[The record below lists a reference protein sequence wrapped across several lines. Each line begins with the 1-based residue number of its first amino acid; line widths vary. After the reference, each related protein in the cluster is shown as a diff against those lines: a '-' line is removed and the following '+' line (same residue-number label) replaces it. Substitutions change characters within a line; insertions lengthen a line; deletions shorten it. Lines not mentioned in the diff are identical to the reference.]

1 MALIIALTTLLLG
14 SGETPDESR
23 AWELA
28 HSAAVLFAEHS
39 DDDTVLATVE
49 GIEELTTGMSRTIW
63 QTISLLRAANAS

>member
-1 MALIIALTTLLLG
+1 MLLPD

-23 AWELA
+23 AWDLA

-49 GIEELTTGMSRTIW
+49 GIEELTTGLSRKVW
-63 QTISLLRAANAS
+63 QKISLLRASNAG